1 MEKAI
6 FFIGLGIFCAVIG
19 LQLGLHNSDIRKL
32 KKRGEINYDSN
43 A

>member
-19 LQLGLHNSDIRKL
+19 LQLGLHNSDIRI
-32 KKRGEINYDSN
+32 KRGEINYDSN